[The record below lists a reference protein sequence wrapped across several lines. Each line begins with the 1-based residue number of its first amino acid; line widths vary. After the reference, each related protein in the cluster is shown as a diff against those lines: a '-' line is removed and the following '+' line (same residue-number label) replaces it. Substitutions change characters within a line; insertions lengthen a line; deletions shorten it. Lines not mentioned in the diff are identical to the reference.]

1 MCPSARDAQ
10 LYRCPHSSIYTTIY
24 MTGTLCHHKLRE
36 ALTSADAIMSGFS
49 DPDPTGEV
57 LALLALLE

>member
-1 MCPSARDAQ
+1 MA
-10 LYRCPHSSIYTTIY
+10 
-24 MTGTLCHHKLRE
+24 GTLCHHKLRE

-57 LALLALLE
+57 LTLLAFAGIKVQILTQPVVQKYKY